1 MNTSEKA
8 NENEGEMDIECVSD
22 PSDATHPADPSLDD
36 VTHPALPVFSL
47 IMHHKEAGSDKVEH
61 ESEFICKYCD
71 EKFAEVKE
79 FWKHVKIHSQI
90 PRQIHTS
97 QVKHKYQLRDRTVTS
112 LENLKSHKANHKLY
126 KCGVCKKKFSEL
138 SLFQTHVVSCGAET
152 RRTKKSKPQIHTPRK
167 PTRIHTRRKKHK
179 CHLCN
184 KIFTILDNFKRH
196 KATHNYYKCGLC
208 KEQFSELSLFQTH
221 VISCDDETH
230 LTKKSSPEMNTP
242 GILTQIHTPQEKHKC
257 HFCEK
262 IFTSLESLKSH
273 LATHNLYRC
282 ELCEK
287 EFPELALF
295 RTHVLS
301 CNAETNRSKKK
312 RPLICSVCDRVFHNL
327 HVFLQHSIKH
337 KEEVKSATC
346 QECKANFAYMK
357 GRIMSKH
364 KREIS
369 ESSEVLMKY
378 LPDGRIEH
386 MFMPSVD
393 KFVEIQQVLHAKS
406 KGGHHLILT
415 TNMDDHLN
423 KNCIANDKE
432 TGKPFFPVNAV
443 VFVNDSHFIA
453 VQDAQTSLKYKDD
466 CKNCGQNLDCSAK
479 NMFKSLEKEGDQYQ
493 VSHNETLFSQNTLD
507 EIIIKQETCELN
519 KNVSESLTYIN
530 QESVKEP
537 QINNDISKNM
547 FYMGSS
553 FTNAQPADIM
563 HDDVL
568 IKHEIC
574 DYNEYPNETGVKSG
588 SKTIKNHAPGNESG
602 YENDAACP
610 GISYIDIQTSNTTD
624 KTVIKQEPYGFNED
638 KSQNLV
644 VESLNNKLM
653 TEYIL
658 NPIEN
663 NENGDDNQRIPR
675 INDQTATL
683 IDGKVIKQEPDDY
696 YKDPNNLIEP
706 LGTEPVIYHWF
717 SPRKTYENEVG
728 SQVILQLSMQTEK
741 NKAIDKLNIQE
752 PTDYH
757 QDRSHVVQCNDKNT
771 EHWSSSGNNL
781 ENDAGIQGILQLN
794 VQDERKIEGISV
806 KQEPNAYSEDRN
818 HITESAKEPV
828 FICKYSDKTFAEF
841 NELRKHIPINTP
853 QIKHACQLCNMTFSN
868 MYNLKRHHEAIHMPF
883 SCYLCK
889 ERFPELSLLRKHGL
903 SCTAEP
909 KGSRKNWP
917 LICILCDMVF
927 HSFGIFLQ
935 HAVHHKKEVKSVTC
949 EECKA
954 EFALMKRRVTSE
966 HKRQISQ
973 SSEILMKFFPDGRVK
988 HMFMP
993 SVDQLKEIDQVIHAE
1008 SLGGHQLILTAKMEE
1023 QNNGEQLNEN
1033 CIANDKQTD
1042 KPSFLASAVVF
1053 VSDRRFIAFEN
1064 AQTSLKHKDGQNVIN
1079 VFKCLK
1085 ESDHFQVSHN
1095 D

>member
-1 MNTSEKA
+1 MDTSEKA
-8 NENEGEMDIECVSD
+8 NENDGEMDIECVSD
-22 PSDATHPADPSLDD
+22 PSDVTHPADPSLDD

-47 IMHHKEAGSDKVEH
+47 IMHHKEAGADKVEH
-61 ESEFICKYCD
+61 ESTFICKYCD
-71 EKFAEVKE
+71 EKFAEFKE
-79 FWKHVKIHSQI
+79 FCSHVKIHTQI
-90 PRQIHTS
+90 PRRIHTS
-97 QVKHKYQLRDRTVTS
+97 HVKHKYQLRDRTVTK
-112 LENLKSHKANHKLY
+112 LENLKSHQTNHKLY

-138 SLFQTHVVSCGAET
+138 SLFRTHEVSCGAET
-152 RRTKKSKPQIHTPRK
+152 HITKKSRPQIHTHRK
-167 PTRIHTRRKKHK
+167 ATQIHTRRKKHK

-208 KEQFSELSLFQTH
+208 NEKFSELLLFQTH
-221 VISCDDETH
+221 VVSCDDETH

-242 GILTQIHTPQEKHKC
+242 SILTPGILTQTHTPQEKHKC
-257 HFCEK
+257 HFCDE
-262 IFTSLESLKSH
+262 IFTNLDSLKSH

-301 CNAETNRSKKK
+301 CDGETDRSKKK
-312 RPLICSVCDRVFHNL
+312 RPLICSVCNRVFHNF

-337 KEEVKSATC
+337 KKEVKSAKC
-346 QECKANFAYMK
+346 EDCKAEFAYMK

-369 ESSEVLMKY
+369 ESSEILMKY
-378 LPDGRIEH
+378 LPDGRIEY

-393 KFVEIQQVLHAKS
+393 KFIEIDKVMHAKS

-432 TGKPFFPVNAV
+432 TGNPSYPVNAV

-453 VQDAQTSLKYKDD
+453 VHDAQTALKYNDD
-466 CKNCGQNLDCSAK
+466 YKNCGQNLDCSAK

-507 EIIIKQETCELN
+507 EIIVKQETCELY
-519 KNVSESLTYIN
+519 KNTSESLTYIN

-537 QINNDISKNM
+537 QLNNDISKNM

-563 HDDVL
+563 QDDVL

-574 DYNEYPNETGVKSG
+574 DNNEYPNETGEKSG
-588 SKTIKNHAPGNESG
+588 SETIKNHAPENESG

-624 KTVIKQEPYGFNED
+624 RTVIKQEPYGFNED

-706 LGTEPVIYHWF
+706 LGTEPVTYHWF

-757 QDRSHVVQCNDKNT
+757 QDRPLVVQCNDKNT

-781 ENDAGIQGILQLN
+781 ENDAGTQGILQLN

-841 NELRKHIPINTP
+841 NELWKHIPINTP

-917 LICILCDMVF
+917 LICILCDMMF

-935 HAVHHKKEVKSVTC
+935 HAVQHKKEVKSVTC

-988 HMFMP
+988 YMFMP

-1064 AQTSLKHKDGQNVIN
+1064 AQALLKHKDGQNVIN

-1085 ESDHFQVSHN
+1085 GK
-1095 D
+1095 